1 MTSGLCPYLRRIEIT
16 GPDYRN
22 SSASA
27 RRLLR
32 VSYVCTLDHRV
43 PRASRRV
50 CPRKAGRGET
60 CPSLFEF
67 E

>member
-16 GPDYRN
+16 GPDYRT

-32 VSYVCTLDHRV
+32 VSYVCALDRV

-50 CPRKAGRGET
+50 CPRKGKRSET